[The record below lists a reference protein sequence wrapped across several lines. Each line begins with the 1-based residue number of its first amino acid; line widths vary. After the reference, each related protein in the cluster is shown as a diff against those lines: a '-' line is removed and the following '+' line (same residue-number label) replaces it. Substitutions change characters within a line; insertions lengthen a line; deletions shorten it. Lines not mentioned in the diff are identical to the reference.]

1 MQFLVSPEFDAAY
14 TSEFTI
20 NEDELTYGLIFTT

>member
-1 MQFLVSPEFDAAY
+1 MQFLVSPEFDASY

-20 NEDELTYGLIFTT
+20 KEDELTYGLIFNT